1 MHIHILGI
9 GGTFMAGLAR
19 IAVACGHRVT
29 GADTGLYPPMSTQLE
44 ALGIEVVEGYGEQ
57 GLSPAP
63 DLVIIGNALSRGL
76 PAVEC
81 VLSRR
86 IPYTSGPAW
95 LRSAVLEQRHVIALS
110 GTHGKTTVSSLVTWM
125 LEQAGRD
132 PGFLV
137 GGVLENFGLSARL
150 GTSDVFVIEA
160 DEYDTAFFDKRSKF
174 VHYCPRT
181 LVINNLEFDHAD
193 IFPDLAAITRQ
204 FHHLIRTLP
213 REALIL
219 RPQPDAHIDA
229 LLAQG
234 CWSRVASFGTTPGCD
249 WRFRYDAEAARPLT
263 VHTPDGREL
272 TVATPLLGLHNA
284 WNAVAATAAVADV
297 GVDPA
302 VALAALASFA
312 NVKRRLECRGQADGV
327 RVFDDFAHH
336 PTAIAA
342 TIAALRPQAQPGRII
357 AVTEMRSN
365 TMRLGVHRDT
375 LAQSLAAADAAV
387 VHDPGDLRWDLA
399 AALAACPQSR
409 VSRDIDEVVRQA
421 VALARPGDC
430 ILVMSN
436 GAFAN
441 IHERLLGALA
451 AR

>member
-29 GADTGLYPPMSTQLE
+29 GADTGLYPPMSTQLD

-63 DLVIIGNALSRGL
+63 DLVIIGNALSRGQ
-76 PAVEC
+76 PAVEY

-86 IPYTSGPAW
+86 IPYASGPAW

-150 GTSDVFVIEA
+150 GSGDVFVIEA

-234 CWSRVASFGTTPGCD
+234 CWSRVASFGTTPGSD

-263 VHTPDGREL
+263 VPHARRARAHG
-272 TVATPLLGLHNA
+272 GH
-284 WNAVAATAAVADV
+284 
-297 GVDPA
+297 
-302 VALAALASFA
+302 ASA
-312 NVKRRLECRGQADGV
+312 RSAQRLECGRRDRRGCRCRRRSGRGPGCAGELRQRQAPPRMPRAGRRRARVRRFRASSDGY
-327 RVFDDFAHH
+327 RRHHRRAAPAGPAGAHH
-336 PTAIAA
+336 RGDRDAIQYHAPRR
-342 TIAALRPQAQPGRII
+342 TPGY
-357 AVTEMRSN
+357 AGT
-365 TMRLGVHRDT
+365 
-375 LAQSLAAADAAV
+375 
-387 VHDPGDLRWDLA
+387 
-399 AALAACPQSR
+399 
-409 VSRDIDEVVRQA
+409 
-421 VALARPGDC
+421 VAGC
-430 ILVMSN
+430 
-436 GAFAN
+436 G
-441 IHERLLGALA
+441 
-451 AR
+451 